1 MRILFDQGTP
11 VPLRRCLSGH
21 VVATAYELGWSTV
34 TNGDLIRLAE
44 QEGYEL
50 LITIDTN
57 PSLSAEP
64 EKAKPCHP
72 GAQHYQLA
80 QDSSGHRTR
89 PGQAGIPIEFKR
101 LPKHQPQASKKL
113 LPVGFLRIHS
123 WNLFDPPYGRCSS
136 RGTGWLSSS
145 RSSR

>member
-1 MRILFDQGTP
+1 
-11 VPLRRCLSGH
+11 
-21 VVATAYELGWSTV
+21 V

-89 PGQAGIPIEFKR
+89 PGHDCFDQYRWLRRTAGSLRELHCKI
-101 LPKHQPQASKKL
+101 HPQ
-113 LPVGFLRIHS
+113 H
-123 WNLFDPPYGRCSS
+123 
-136 RGTGWLSSS
+136 
-145 RSSR
+145 